1 MENKQ
6 TAKGTELEGAGRT
19 DAEHAE
25 ALPEIRPW
33 REVGWIFRDGD
44 ALAIERQDGRDLRAL
59 GAARAAARTS
69 SARHQA
75 PAQAGWSAPSSSAGV
90 SDVAGESAASPS
102 NAASCAPG

>member
-44 ALAIERQDGRDLRAL
+44 ALAIERQDGRACER
-59 GAARAAARTS
+59 
-69 SARHQA
+69 SARLA
-75 PAQAGWSAPSSSAGV
+75 PRR
-90 SDVAGESAASPS
+90 DE
-102 NAASCAPG
+102 